1 MMKRLSSLTLILLV
15 TSVLGACGLRGDLER
30 PEPMWG
36 HPQDAEAPGG
46 TADEPAAAPT
56 GD

>member
-1 MMKRLSSLTLILLV
+1 MKRLSSLTLILLV